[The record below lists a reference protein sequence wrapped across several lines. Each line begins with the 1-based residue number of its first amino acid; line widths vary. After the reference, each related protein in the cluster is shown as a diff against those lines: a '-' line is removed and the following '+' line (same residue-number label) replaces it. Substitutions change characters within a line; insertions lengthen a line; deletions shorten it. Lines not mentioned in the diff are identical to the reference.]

1 MGFRFVKSF
10 NLGGG
15 FRFVFSKKIGGKKR
29 ASAQKFSLGSLLG
42 YCFYAVIWL
51 YKWLFVGLY
60 LLFIK
65 LPIKGIKKLIGWV
78 RAKNIKIG

>member
-15 FRFVFSKKIGGKKR
+15 FRFVFSKKIGGKKGG
-29 ASAQKFSLGSLLG
+29 SANKFSFGSLLG
-42 YCFYAVIWL
+42 YCFYGVFLL
-51 YKWLFVGLY
+51 YKWLFIGIY

-65 LPIKGIKKLIGWV
+65 LPIKGIKKLVSWV
-78 RAKNIKIG
+78 RAKIKDNN